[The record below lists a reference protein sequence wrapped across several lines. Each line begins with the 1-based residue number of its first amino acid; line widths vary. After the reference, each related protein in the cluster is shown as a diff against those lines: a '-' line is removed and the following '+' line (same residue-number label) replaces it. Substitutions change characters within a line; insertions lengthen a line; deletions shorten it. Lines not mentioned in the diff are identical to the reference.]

1 MIMPSRRNFI
11 LLAALGTAA
20 VPVLAKAQTPLA
32 ERLDGVAP
40 YLDRMLALGRLSTQ
54 ASQLATEKATD
65 EDIVAFAEAEI
76 LEQET
81 LTAILGVS
89 NAAGDL
95 ERPLPADATN
105 QIERLS
111 GSEGSEFDLA
121 YLEGQIALHEQ
132 LREAGDSL
140 AADDELSLETVA
152 AKVSALT
159 IAAHLLAL
167 NLLQQKL
174 GAERIEGLEARGEVT
189 EPAS

>member
-65 EDIVAFAEAEI
+65 EDIVVFAEAEI

-81 LTAILGVS
+81 LTAILGAS